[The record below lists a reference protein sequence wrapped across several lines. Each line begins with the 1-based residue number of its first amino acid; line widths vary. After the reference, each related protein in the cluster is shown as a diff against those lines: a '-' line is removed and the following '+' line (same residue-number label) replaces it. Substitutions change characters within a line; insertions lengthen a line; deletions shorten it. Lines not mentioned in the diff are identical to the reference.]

1 MLRFVAVFLAVALTV
16 VGVIGV
22 ATAGDVVVDA
32 VYAVQYGFYPLFIA
46 LVYAH
51 GDRPLVD
58 AQLLVNG
65 TVPILEDRVQKYVL
79 DPSRNATLF
88 VIKKYGTTV
97 VQPGDTLTALVTDEV
112 ADSGEL
118 AVPCGSWP
126 GTPSRIVLCKP

>member
-1 MLRFVAVFLAVALTV
+1 MTRFVALFLAVALTV

-22 ATAGDVVVDA
+22 AAAGDVVVDA
-32 VYAVQYGFYPLFIA
+32 VYAVQYGFYPLLIT

-65 TVPILEDRVQKYVL
+65 AVPIPEDRVQKYVL
-79 DPSRNATLF
+79 DASRNATLF
-88 VIKKYGTTV
+88 VIKKLAKDV
-97 VQPGDTLTALVTDEV
+97 VEPGDTVTALVTDEV

-126 GTPSRIVLCKP
+126 RTRYQIVLCKP